1 MSERPG
7 QEVKQPD
14 APSASEPTDEQLLV
28 EYQTAQDSAHHHDN
42 LIWSITSIMWG
53 ASLVLLGFIIQAATN
68 PALASLIVAA
78 TVLGILL
85 NLCVLIAAFQL
96 NSVKN
101 QKYDRCKEIEG
112 RFGLRQHRTVQYARG
127 VQRVFYVLVTVV
139 FLIAWGTVL
148 QTVYKSSAT
157 AEPPN
162 RALQPPVGTT
172 PAK

>member
-1 MSERPG
+1 MSEAPL

-14 APSASEPTDEQLLV
+14 APSPSEPTDDQLMV
-28 EYQTAQDSAHHHDN
+28 EYQAAQDSAQHHDN

-53 ASLVLLGFIIQAATN
+53 ASLVLLGFIIQAVAN

-85 NLCVLIAAFQL
+85 NLCVLLAVLQL

-101 QKYDRCKEIEG
+101 QKYDRCKEIEA
-112 RFGLRQHRTVQYARG
+112 RFGLRQHQTVQYRRG
-127 VQRVFYVLVTVV
+127 VQRVVYTLVTVM

-148 QTVYKSSAT
+148 QTVHKSSA
-157 AEPPN
+157 AAAPPN
-162 RALQPPVGTT
+162 RPLQPPAGA
-172 PAK
+172 PSAK